1 MALKGKRVRVV
12 LKRRNGRIV
21 KKSRL
26 MGRYAAKQMRAVWD
40 EKYDNGYYTEIEP
53 SADDGQ

>member
-1 MALKGKRVRVV
+1 
-12 LKRRNGRIV
+12 
-21 KKSRL
+21 